1 MKHTKLRQLIKE
13 LIKEAYVDSKGELK
27 RFKTIDDE
35 EGEGTTEWIAGLQRV
50 ANFLR
55 SIPKLKELRFTEPMV
70 RIIRELEHV
79 IGFWVDGSEEKQQ
92 MLDSIP
98 GDTIGQK
105 AEVAALG
112 AIMHKHD
119 MIFNLHVAP
128 YLGASDLSN
137 PDDFM
142 DDDDLFEGLTTTEFD
157 LDIIK
162 AVGKKLAQLGII
174 K

>member
-1 MKHTKLRQLIKE
+1 MKHIKLRQLIKE

-50 ANFLR
+50 VNFLR

-98 GDTIGQK
+98 GDDIGQK
-105 AEVAALG
+105 AEMAALG
-112 AIMHKHD
+112 TIMQKHD
-119 MIFNLHVAP
+119 MIFNLYVLPH
-128 YLGASDLSN
+128 LEKFN
-137 PDDFM
+137 PDLPGM
-142 DDDDLFEGLTTTEFD
+142 YDDDDGLFEELKSKEFNP
-157 LDIIK
+157 DIIK
-162 AVGKKLAQLGII
+162 AVGKKLAQLGFI